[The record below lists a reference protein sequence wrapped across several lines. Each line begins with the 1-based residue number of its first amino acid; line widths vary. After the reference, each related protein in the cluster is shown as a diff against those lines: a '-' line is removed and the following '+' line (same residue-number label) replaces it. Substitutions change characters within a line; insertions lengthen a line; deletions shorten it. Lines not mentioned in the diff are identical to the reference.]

1 MKIAICDDDKNIR
14 EQIAFLVKQQ
24 NQDCKIQSYASSEE
38 LLSDGVDYD
47 MFFLDVEMGNISGI
61 ELAKEIRKRQ
71 DVSCSRC
78 IIVFVTGFREYM
90 EDAFDVNA
98 FHYLVK
104 PIREDKFAEV
114 FHRAEKEISMVK
126 EQADRYIMVK
136 EGEQRRKLFLR
147 NIRYIESM
155 DRKAI
160 FYMEHGITETYAK
173 MYDLEEQL
181 GKLFF
186 RCHRGYLVNL
196 EKVIAYSSNSIQVQG
211 GDTIILA
218 EKKYPDFVRAYL
230 RYAKNGGTVNV

>member
-14 EQIAFLVKQQ
+14 EQIALLVKQQ
-24 NQDCKIQSYASSEE
+24 NQNCKIQSYASSEE

-47 MFFLDVEMGNISGI
+47 MFFLDIEMGNISGL

-71 DVSCSRC
+71 EVSCSRC

-181 GKLFF
+181 GKSFF
-186 RCHRGYLVNL
+186 RCHMGYLVNL